1 MKEAKELWNLRQD
14 VMKFEDEQESI
25 RQEID
30 QYKNYALGNDELIGE
45 LIQEHNELAASFEKE
60 VELATEHLQSKLEE
74 IKNRKIEIHTY
85 QRYILLNDELLKD
98 LTLDYTQTKDKW
110 KSAITSYTIGLD
122 SFVDSGEEKDV

>member
-98 LTLDYTQTKDKW
+98 LTLDYNQTKDKW